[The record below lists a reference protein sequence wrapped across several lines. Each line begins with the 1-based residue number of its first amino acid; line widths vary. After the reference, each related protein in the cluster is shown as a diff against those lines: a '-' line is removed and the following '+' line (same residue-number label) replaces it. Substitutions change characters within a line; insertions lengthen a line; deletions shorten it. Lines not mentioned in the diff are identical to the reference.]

1 MSPTPPDDDR
11 RRFDL
16 DRFLDDVRRTGTVVD
31 GPVAGEPESPWVDE
45 TPVDWVVSAHRGR
58 RLEPPLRLRVRAE
71 EFAEAVERD
80 AATSRRWWPEDE
92 PEVCAYRGLLLGFD
106 AALAGLVG
114 ALHGFV
120 LREDGRLELTQA
132 PPCPDVLRHL
142 DPESGD
148 FAWSASEP
156 GTPEFEREMAEHGR
170 RSRHRRHSH
179 LVLGYLEVEAAYE
192 RGERMDAAMGHL
204 QDQLAEAFGGEV
216 LQRFSAYAEQHGFP
230 STAELSDVM
239 HAEDERF
246 DAFLDA
252 LAGEPRDG

>member
-1 MSPTPPDDDR
+1 VSPTRPEGDR

-31 GPVAGEPESPWVDE
+31 GPVAGEPESPWVDPPTE
-45 TPVDWVVSAHRGR
+45 WVVTAHRGTP
-58 RLEPPLRLRVRAE
+58 LEPPYRVRLTAE
-71 EFAEAVERD
+71 DLAEAVEHD
-80 AATSRRWWPEDE
+80 AGIVDGWWPGEE
-92 PEVCAYRGLLLGFD
+92 PQEQAYRGLLLGFD
-106 AALAGLVG
+106 SALAGLVG

-120 LREDGRLELTQA
+120 VREDGRLELTRA
-132 PPCPDVLRHL
+132 PLCPDVLRHL
-142 DPESGD
+142 DPGSEG
-148 FAWSASEP
+148 FAWSAAEP
-156 GTPEFEREMAEHGR
+156 GTPEVEREVAERSR
-170 RSRHRRHSH
+170 RSRHRRHSY
-179 LVLGYLEVEAAYE
+179 LVLGYLEVEAAHE

-204 QDQLAEAFGGEV
+204 QDRLAEAFGGEV
-216 LQRFSAYAEQHGFP
+216 LQRFAAYAEQHGVR